1 MREAAFRKLKSLNY
15 DLSALDESTLMAMDG
30 SDWTDKQRSLFE
42 DEIFRLRR
50 DLVAVAKLMNLPVSV
65 CHAYYLGTYKNT
77 VNYRVLK
84 SVCID
89 ERDAEKFEFE
99 PDACAICGD
108 GGNLLICDGCEREFH
123 MTYVFRS
130 FLFCFWSL
138 APVAKKLVLVDRSFP
153 HSFLQVHGPSVERRA

>member
-1 MREAAFRKLKSLNY
+1 LDDGKDPLAILKNPHLREAAFRQLKELNY
-15 DLSALDESTLMAMDG
+15 DVAALDESKLKAMDG
-30 SDWTDKQRSLFE
+30 SDWTDKERSLFE

-50 DLVAVAKLMNLPVSV
+50 DLVAVAKLMDLPVSV
-65 CHAYYLGTYKNT
+65 CHAYYLGTYKYT

-123 MTYVFRS
+123 MTYVFVLFRRSS
-130 FLFCFWSL
+130 FLRDALLLIS
-138 APVAKKLVLVDRSFP
+138 
-153 HSFLQVHGPSVERRA
+153 

>member
-1 MREAAFRKLKSLNY
+1 VPVWDPADAKAAGIDLDDDKDPFAVLKNPHMREAAFRTLKTLNY
-15 DLSALDESTLMAMDG
+15 DLSTLDESTLKAMDG

-130 FLFCFWSL
+130 FRFWS
-138 APVAKKLVLVDRSFP
+138 
-153 HSFLQVHGPSVERRA
+153 